1 MYRRALG
8 IAEASLGRD
17 HPYVALC
24 LNNLAQLLEATNRL
38 AEAEPMYRRG
48 LKILIAVTDQ
58 GYKHPNLETGISNY
72 FGFLQAQGLSEEAI
86 QAKLA
91 FLLQQN

>member
-1 MYRRALG
+1 MRRALQ
-8 IAEASLGRD
+8 ICEASYGLD
-17 HPYVALC
+17 HPEVAIRLH
-24 LNNLAQLLEATNRL
+24 NLAQLLQHTNRL
-38 AEAEPMYRRG
+38 AEAEPIYQRG
-48 LKILIAVTDQ
+48 LKILIAVTGQ

-72 FGFLQAQGLSEEAI
+72 FGFLQAQGLSEAAI